1 MNTEAMLTSAAAIAT
16 IIGTVFTLVC
26 SFFTWKKKK
35 IVQKEKK
42 DILLKYRFFDY
53 QHIVETA
60 KKIESNLT
68 DWKIGSY
75 TKRGLNRDK
84 MCKSVYDLLSE
95 LNQIVAKMEGETDAQ
110 KSMEEKHKIIRDL
123 IDKFGESNSVDNK
136 ESVKIA
142 EYLLTNISDL
152 IRIFTKLLY
161 N

>member
-26 SFFTWKKKK
+26 SFFTWKNKK